1 MTKTKKLNII
11 FTLLYYIFEIV
22 GFYLLFITAFVSG
35 VIDLKITFLVLFLI
49 LPIIILLLPIII
61 KKILKK
67 EFYKCILFSLIGVI
81 IYFVV
86 FCIFLFCVGIFSV
99 SKWQNNKY
107 TNLRYL
113 MIDDLEERYDFI
125 GINKNEVIKILGD
138 EGGNNELCYQTRSFM
153 ISTYFYCLKYD
164 DNNFIT
170 EIYEKEI
177 D

>member
-1 MTKTKKLNII
+1 MTKKLNII
-11 FTLLYYIFEIV
+11 FTLLYYILGIV
-22 GFYLLFITAFVSG
+22 GFYLLFIITFIAGFV
-35 VIDLKITFLVLFLI
+35 DLKNIFLMLFVI
-49 LPIIILLLPIII
+49 LPIIVLLLPIII
-61 KKILKK
+61 KKIFKK
-67 EFYKCILFSLIGVI
+67 EFYKCILFSLIAVI
-81 IYFVV
+81 IYFII
-86 FCIFLFCVGIFSV
+86 FCIFLSYIGTFSE
-99 SKWQNNKY
+99 SKWQNDKY

-113 MIDDLEERYDFI
+113 MIDHLEEKYDFI
-125 GINKNEVIKILGD
+125 GMNKNEVIKILGD